1 VPKSAGGLWDGVTA
15 FENLYGAYLA
25 ARKGK
30 RYSDEVLEFGFGL
43 EEKLFDLQG
52 QMVNGVWRPG
62 RPREFMVRDPK
73 PRLISAPPFADRV
86 VHHAVVRVIEPVL
99 ERRFIFDSYACR
111 KGRGVHTAV
120 DRLQRHLRE
129 ASREGG
135 KVWVLKADI
144 SKYFASINH
153 GRLMAILGRSISD
166 KKVLWLCRTNL
177 KGYGFDE
184 GVGIPVGA
192 LTSQLFAN
200 IYLDQLDHW
209 IKDEL
214 GIKRYVRYMDDFVIV
229 GHSKA
234 DLWALYDAIA
244 DFLATRLALRLNR
257 KTTVLPASGGIDFC
271 GYRTWTTHLLPR
283 KRNVKKARA
292 TFRELAALYRRGEVS
307 YDQIRPFVAS
317 FLGYMKH
324 CSSRRTVEGIL
335 EDFVLTP
342 PPVRAPLPEGFQV
355 AA

>member
-1 VPKSAGGLWDGVTA
+1 VPKAVGNLWDDVTA
-15 FENLYGAYLA
+15 FETLYAGYMA

-30 RYSDEVLEFGFGL
+30 RYTDEILDFGFSL

-52 QMVNGVWRPG
+52 RLVNGTWQPG
-62 RPREFMVRDPK
+62 RPREFMVKDPK
-73 PRLISAPPFADRV
+73 PRMISAPPFADRV
-86 VHHAVVRVIEPVL
+86 AHHALVRVIEPVL

-111 KGRGVHTAV
+111 KGRGVHSAV
-120 DRLQRHLRE
+120 DRLQQHIRAAE
-129 ASREGG
+129 REGG

-153 GRLMAILGRSISD
+153 GRLMAILRRRISD
-166 KKVLWLCRTNL
+166 RKVLWMCRTNL
-177 KGYGFDE
+177 AGYGFDE
-184 GVGIPVGA
+184 GIGIPVGA

-200 IYLDQLDHW
+200 VYLDQLDHW
-209 IKDEL
+209 IKDDL

-234 DLWALYDAIA
+234 DLWKLYDAIA

-271 GYRTWTTHLLPR
+271 GYRTWSTHLLPR

-307 YDQIRPFVAS
+307 FDQIRPYVMSFV
-317 FLGYMKH
+317 GYMKH
-324 CSSRRTVEGIL
+324 CDGHRTVEGIL
-335 EDFVLTP
+335 EEFVLHP
-342 PPVRAPLPEGFQV
+342 PPVRAPVPDYAE